1 MTASAKPIVL
11 LHGWG
16 FTPAIWAPLITA
28 LEGHGI
34 PPERILAPPLPLR
47 EGATPEHTVN
57 MLTTV
62 LPPCAHI
69 IGWSL
74 GGELALALA
83 QTAPERVASL
93 TLIGSTPC
101 FMNRTD
107 WPSGQPASLLD
118 DFDQRLA
125 DNPAALLKRFALLI
139 RHGDITASRDRDL
152 ADALIQASD
161 TDPARLG
168 AGLALLRHIDL
179 RTTTS
184 PMKMPCLVIHGTH
197 DAVVPLA
204 AAEWLQ
210 HSIGAT
216 LQSIEG
222 ASHALP
228 LTHGAVLANRI
239 IAMTE
244 APL

>member
-1 MTASAKPIVL
+1 MTAPVTPIVL

-28 LEGHGI
+28 LEAHGI
-34 PPERILAPPLPLR
+34 RSERIQAPPLPLR
-47 EGATPEHTVN
+47 EGATLAQTIN
-57 MLTTV
+57 TLATQ

-74 GGELALALA
+74 GGELAQALA

-93 TLIGSTPC
+93 TLISSTPC
-101 FMNRTD
+101 FMQRTG
-107 WPSGQPASLLD
+107 WSSGQPASLLD

-125 DNPAALLKRFALLI
+125 ANPMALLKRFALLI
-139 RHGDITASRDRDL
+139 RHGDESASRDRNLTDTL
-152 ADALIQASD
+152 MQAND

-168 AGLALLRHIDL
+168 AGLTLLRHIDL

-210 HSIGAT
+210 HRMGAT
-216 LQSIEG
+216 LQPIRG